1 MTRRRIG
8 YALSGIAI
16 LFLSFDTAVKLLHLA
31 PAVQANAQLGLPEHL
46 IPVVG
51 LIELACLI
59 AYAVPPT
66 ALIGAVLF
74 TGYLGGAVAMQLRV
88 GNPLFS
94 HTLFPTY
101 VAALIWG
108 GLLLRHP
115 RLVGLLTGDE
125 RK

>member
-8 YALSGIAI
+8 YILSGIAI
-16 LFLSFDTAVKLLHLA
+16 LFLSFDTAVKLLHAA
-31 PAVQANAQLGLPEHL
+31 PAVQANAQLGLPEPL
-46 IPVVG
+46 ILVVG

-74 TGYLGGAVAMQLRV
+74 TGYLGGAIALQLRV
-88 GNPLFS
+88 GNPLLS

-115 RLVGLLTGDE
+115 RLVGILTGE
-125 RK
+125 RT